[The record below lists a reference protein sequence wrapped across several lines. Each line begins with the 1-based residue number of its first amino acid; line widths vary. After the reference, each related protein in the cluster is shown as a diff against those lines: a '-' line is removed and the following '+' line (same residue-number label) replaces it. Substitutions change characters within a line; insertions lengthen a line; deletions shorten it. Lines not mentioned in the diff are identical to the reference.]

1 MKTTVLLLLATMTAS
16 ISTVNAESAEEASN
30 SDDYYK
36 QYCTDQAEQAGIE
49 NEEEFKQYVTDCLES
64 YIGPPSE

>member
-1 MKTTVLLLLATMTAS
+1 MKTTVLLLLASLTTS
-16 ISTVNAESAEEASN
+16 IGMVSAEEASN

-49 NEEEFKQYVTDCLES
+49 NEEEFKQYVKDCLES
-64 YIGPPSE
+64 YIGPSSE

>member
-16 ISTVNAESAEEASN
+16 ISTARAQEESN
-30 SDDYYK
+30 GDDYYR

-49 NEEEFKQYVTDCLES
+49 NEEEFKQYVKDCLES
-64 YIGPPSE
+64 YIGPSSE

>member
-16 ISTVNAESAEEASN
+16 ISTVSAQEESYD
-30 SDDYYK
+30 DDYYK

-49 NEEEFKQYVTDCLES
+49 NEEDFKQYVKDCLES
-64 YIGPPSE
+64 YIGPSGE

>member
-1 MKTTVLLLLATMTAS
+1 MKTTVLLLLASLAAS
-16 ISTVNAESAEEASN
+16 IGTVSAEEASN

-49 NEEEFKQYVTDCLES
+49 NEEEFKQYVKDCLES
-64 YIGPPSE
+64 YIGPTGE